1 MGSPL
6 SNGTANAPGPIRVLA
21 GHQQAI
27 SSSHERS
34 QAFGLAPHHAAD
46 LSRLQAGELLDLQ
59 QRNARLCAQALP
71 VMDMLY
77 EQLTHAQSMVLLTD
91 ASGVILHALGDAG
104 FLERAQQIALA
115 PGAQWSEAAKGTNA
129 VGTALMTESA
139 TLVHGQEHYLRAMQ
153 FLTCSAAPIFD
164 HKGALLGVID
174 VSGDRR
180 SYHPHTLALAGM
192 SARLIE
198 NQWFTDKF
206 RQSLRL
212 HFHPSAM
219 GLGTLH
225 EGVLALDEDGRVL
238 GANRRAIELLGAAAT
253 HLRREGVQSLF
264 DVSLGALIDHA
275 REQPEQA
282 LQLALARAGRDS
294 ERVHAKLSLGTPGR
308 SSSGVASNS
317 AEPRIDAPLLS
328 ARRPPPL
335 GDAAQHPM
343 ALASSP
349 QAPRSFPVHAPLD
362 PASFTLRDAELKAI
376 HAAVQACGGN
386 LSLAARQ
393 LGIGRS
399 TLYRKLKGEPPP
411 LSSRA

>member
-1 MGSPL
+1 MVQPL
-6 SNGTANAPGPIRVLA
+6 SLSGAAAAQRVLA
-21 GHQQAI
+21 DGRHAETI
-27 SSSHERS
+27 AGSHERS
-34 QAFGLAPHHAAD
+34 AAFGLLPQAAPD
-46 LSRLQAGELLDLQ
+46 LHRLSALQLQELQ
-59 QRNARLCAQALP
+59 ERNARLCAQALP

-91 ASGVILHALGDAG
+91 ASGVVLHALGDAG

-115 PGAQWSEAAKGTNA
+115 PGALWAEANKGTNA
-129 VGTALMTESA
+129 VGTALMTEGP

-198 NQWFTDKF
+198 NQWFSDRF
-206 RQSLRL
+206 RHSLRL

-238 GANRRAIELLGAAAT
+238 GANRRAIELLGEAAT
-253 HLRREGVQSLF
+253 HLKREGVQTLF
-264 DVSLGALIDHA
+264 DKGLGALVDHA
-275 REQPEQA
+275 RQHPDEPV
-282 LQLALARAGRDS
+282 QLSLARPPNGNA
-294 ERVHAKLSLGTPGR
+294 RVHAKLSL
-308 SSSGVASNS
+308 SSGDPIR
-317 AEPRIDAPLLS
+317 AESELAGEPPSFTVPAAATLLTTELLRAPQV
-328 ARRPPPL
+328 P
-335 GDAAQHPM
+335 GD
-343 ALASSP
+343 
-349 QAPRSFPVHAPLD
+349 HA
-362 PASFTLRDAELKAI
+362 FTLRESELKAI
-376 HAAVQACGGN
+376 HGAVQACGGN

-399 TLYRKLKGEPPP
+399 TLYRKLKG
-411 LSSRA
+411 SGMAVSA